1 MRAIVWTNYGPP
13 EVLRMGELDLPDPRP
28 KEVRVK
34 VRATTVNIGDCHIR
48 GLNLPFSFVLP
59 LRLFMGPLRPKRIRV
74 LGQELAGEVDGL
86 GEGATRFRV
95 GDPVF
100 GPTLFY
106 MGTYAEYARVPEK
119 YLVPKPDGLTYE
131 EAATIPTGGTHG
143 LHLLNLA
150 QVQRGEKVLI
160 NGAGGS
166 IGTYAVQIA
175 KVFGAEVTAV
185 DSAVKLDMLR
195 SIGADHVID
204 YAREDFTKRGERY
217 DVIID
222 VVGKSPFSRSLGSL
236 NPNGR
241 YVLGNPGT
249 AGRIRARRARPE
261 AGKRVILELA
271 AYRAEDYAILLDLVA
286 KGKVKPVIDRSFT
299 LEQTAEAH
307 RYVEGGHKKG
317 NVVITVS
324 HSGGDL

>member
-13 EVLRMGELDLPDPRP
+13 EVLRMGELELPVPRP

-48 GLNLPFSFVLP
+48 GLNLPFTFRLP
-59 LRLFMGPLRPKRIRV
+59 LRLFMGLLRPKRIRV
-74 LGQELAGEVDGL
+74 LGQEMAGEVDAL

-119 YLVPKPDGLTYE
+119 YLIRKPDGLTYE

-150 QVQRGEKVLI
+150 QVQTGEKVLI

-185 DSAVKLDMLR
+185 DSAGKLDMLR

-204 YAREDFTKRGERY
+204 YAREDFTKQGKRY

-222 VVGKSPFSRSLGSL
+222 VVGKSSFSRSLGSL

-249 AGRIRARRARPE
+249 AGLIRARWARPE
-261 AGKRVILELA
+261 VGKRVILESA
-271 AYRAEDYAILLDLVA
+271 AYRAEDYAILLDLIT
-286 KGKVKPVIDRSFT
+286 KGKVKPVIDKPFT

-317 NVVITVS
+317 NVVVMVS
-324 HSGGDL
+324 HGGGKS

>member
-13 EVLRMGELDLPDPRP
+13 EVLHMGELELPAPRP

-48 GLNLPFSFVLP
+48 GLNLPFTFVLP
-59 LRLFMGPLRPKRIRV
+59 LRLFMGLLRPERIRV
-74 LGQELAGEVDGL
+74 LGQELAGEVDAV
-86 GEGATRFRV
+86 GEGVTRFQV

-100 GPTLFY
+100 GPTFFL

-119 YLVPKPDGLTYE
+119 YLLRKPDDLSFE
-131 EAATIPTGGTHG
+131 EAATLPTGGTHG
-143 LHLLNLA
+143 LHLVKLA
-150 QVQRGEKVLI
+150 QVKGGEKVLI

-175 KVFGAEVTAV
+175 KVLGSEVTAV
-185 DSAVKLDMLR
+185 DSAGKLDMLR

-217 DVIID
+217 DVVID
-222 VVGKSPFSRSLGSL
+222 VVGKSPFSRSLGTL

-249 AGRIRARRARPE
+249 SGRIRARRARPE
-261 AGKRVILELA
+261 SGKRVILESA
-271 AYRAEDYAILLDLVA
+271 AYHTEDYATLLDLIA
-286 KGKVKPVIDRSFT
+286 KGQVKPVIDKSFT
-299 LEQTAEAH
+299 LEQTADAH

-324 HSGGDL
+324 HGGGDL